1 MYYELTVNE
10 TARNHLKE
18 EPRFF
23 NTIKQS
29 FGTVSAIKDFLTNH
43 YGKLPRGRSKI
54 YRDKENGQVQEIGFI
69 HSFWNRD
76 ISHNSKAWFQT
87 DWIEI
92 CKINT
97 EPVLI

>member
-1 MYYELTVNE
+1 MYYELTINE

-18 EPRFF
+18 EPRLFS
-23 NTIKQS
+23 TIQES
-29 FGTVSAIKDFLTNH
+29 FGTVSDIKDFLVDC
-43 YGKLPRGRSKI
+43 YGKLPRGQAKI
-54 YRDKENGQVQEIGFI
+54 YRDKNGQSQEIGFM

-76 ISHNSKAWFQT
+76 ISHNSKAWYQT

-92 CKINT
+92 CKINA

>member
-1 MYYELTVNE
+1 MYYELTINE
-10 TARNHLKE
+10 TTRNSLKSE
-18 EPRFF
+18 AQFF
-23 NTIKQS
+23 NTIKES
-29 FGTVSAIKDFLTNH
+29 FGTVLDIKDFLIDH
-43 YGKLPRGRSKI
+43 YGKLPKGKGKI
-54 YRDKENGQVQEIGFI
+54 YRDSKNGQIQEVGFM